1 MSNESEMIM
10 VPLENVRPLR
20 STNTSDEPHNADD
33 DGFDLFD
40 TISASADF
48 EPERRGQS
56 RYLTVMRAARV
67 SSNVHLVETLGLLR
81 NVSEGG
87 MKIDAYRGFSVGER
101 ITVSLLDG
109 DRIEASV
116 VWTDGSTIGVQFS
129 SKIAIE
135 HLLAKPRTLA
145 DGTRVRP
152 PRLTLNCKAVIRVG
166 GYMADIEICDI
177 SQRGAKIRFDRS
189 LAIDSR
195 VQISMNHLRPVSSSV
210 KWQVEKLIGL
220 EFHRTLTIEELST
233 WMADTSEIDYCRVS
247 KRPY

>member
-1 MSNESEMIM
+1 MIM
-10 VPLENVRPLR
+10 LPNENLSHIRAIDSFDGPYDV
-20 STNTSDEPHNADD
+20 DE
-33 DGFDLFD
+33 DGFDQIDSDNTDDEF
-40 TISASADF
+40 A
-48 EPERRGQS
+48 PERRGRS
-56 RYLTVMRAARV
+56 RHLTVMRAARL
-67 SSNVHLVETLGLLR
+67 SSNVHSVEALGVVR

-87 MKIDAYRGFSVGER
+87 MMIDAYRGFSVGEK

-109 DRIEASV
+109 DRIEGSV

-129 SKIAIE
+129 SEIAID
-135 HLLAKPRTLA
+135 HLLAKPRILA

-152 PRLTLNCKAVIRVG
+152 PRLTLDRKAVLRVG

-177 SQRGAKIRFDRS
+177 SQRGAKIRFGRS

-195 VQISMNHLRPVSSSV
+195 AQISMNHLRPVSCSV

-233 WMADTSEIDYCRVS
+233 WMGDTTEI
-247 KRPY
+247 

>member
-1 MSNESEMIM
+1 MIM
-10 VPLENVRPLR
+10 VPMENIYPLR
-20 STNTSDEPHNADD
+20 ATDAFDGPYSADE
-33 DGFDLFD
+33 DGFDQFEN
-40 TISASADF
+40 ISTSADF
-48 EPERRGQS
+48 ESDRRGQP
-56 RYLTVMRAARV
+56 RHPTAMRVARL
-67 SSNVHLVETLGLLR
+67 SSNVHQVEALGLLR

-87 MKIDAYRGFSVGER
+87 MMIDAYRGFSVGER

-109 DRIEASV
+109 DRIEGSV

-129 SKIAIE
+129 SKIAID

-152 PRLTLNCKAVIRVG
+152 PRLTLNCKAVIRFG

-195 VQISMNHLRPVSSSV
+195 VQISINHLRPVSSSV

-233 WMADTSEIDYCRVS
+233 WMAHTSPI
-247 KRPY
+247 

>member
-1 MSNESEMIM
+1 MIM
-10 VPLENVRPLR
+10 VPMENIYPLR
-20 STNTSDEPHNADD
+20 ANDVFDGPSAEEEE
-33 DGFDLFD
+33 GFDQFEA
-40 TISASADF
+40 ISI
-48 EPERRGQS
+48 EPECESERRGQS
-56 RYLTVMRAARV
+56 RHLTVMRAARV
-67 SSNVHLVETLGLLR
+67 SSNIHQVEALGLLR

-87 MKIDAYRGFSVGER
+87 MMIDAYREFSVGER

-109 DRIEASV
+109 DRIEGSV
-116 VWTDGSTIGVQFS
+116 VWTDGNTIGVQFS
-129 SKIAIE
+129 SRIAID

-177 SQRGAKIRFDRS
+177 SQRGAKIRFCRS

-220 EFHRTLTIEELST
+220 EFHRALTIEELST
-233 WMADTSEIDYCRVS
+233 WMGDTTRI
-247 KRPY
+247 